1 MRAREF
7 LSESIL
13 LEKARGLLYRD
24 PGDKFVNPQGQE
36 IEFQRVAYAP
46 SQPGAYATK
55 EELDDAVAQIK
66 QNYPNVVF
74 VNNQDNSMRAVAVV
88 EFTNTKTKNGL
99 YFARFFKQIT
109 NDMTGQW
116 KNDGIPGNWQLQKAS
131 SLKSSYK
138 MAPLDIFGPGAEFAS
153 PQALIKELSNNPNGQ
168 PLAAD
173 AAVILQGQL
182 PVFKGLA
189 EKETA
194 IRDNF
199 GEVLAPVALLM
210 KLIKTPGAEEA
221 KRVLNNNK
229 DWAGTIRFGKGKIE
243 GLTDSYLD
251 LPTGITLGISSKGK
265 SGATASIKNIYDG
278 IKVIEKQ
285 QDQTLITE
293 NPEVISILKIV
304 AEASSLEG
312 PFAIA
317 KALKI
322 ADVVKLQPIIKELIA
337 KNPPNFQAY
346 PAYESVLVAYANRK
360 KADTTNPRY
369 NVGYRILAVIAE
381 DMATEVNK
389 IKGFGETCIKLVNAA
404 PIIQIYAK
412 TAKKGEDVAITGFD
426 ALYPPN
432 FNGVITLDAS
442 KVYYATGTNGRYTF
456 AFNPFKS
463 T

>member
-7 LSESIL
+7 LSEAIL

-36 IEFQRVAYAP
+36 IAFQQVAYVP
-46 SQPGAYATK
+46 SQPGAYQTK
-55 EELDDAVAQIK
+55 EELDDAVKQLK
-66 QNYPNVVF
+66 QNYPGVVF
-74 VNNQDNSMRAVAVV
+74 VNTQDNSMRAMAVI
-88 EFTNTKTKNGL
+88 EFKDTKTQSPL
-99 YFARFFKQIT
+99 YFARFFKQIN

-138 MAPLDIFGPGAEFAS
+138 MKPADIFPPGAEFSS
-153 PQALIKELSNNPNGQ
+153 PQALIKELSNSPNGQ
-168 PLAAD
+168 ALAAD
-173 AAVILQGQL
+173 ASVILQKKL
-182 PVFKGLA
+182 PVFAGLA
-189 EKETA
+189 DKETA
-194 IRDNF
+194 IRDDF
-199 GEVLAPVALLM
+199 GEVLAPVALVM
-210 KLIKTPGAEEA
+210 GLIKTPGSEEA
-221 KRVLNNNK
+221 KRVLNDNK
-229 DWAGTIRFGKGKIE
+229 DWAGTIRFGKGKTD

-251 LPTGITLGISSKGK
+251 LPSGITLGISSKGK

-285 QDQTLITE
+285 KDQTLIAE

-322 ADVVKLQPIIKELIA
+322 QDVVDLQPTIKELIA
-337 KNPPNFQAY
+337 KNPQNFQAY
-346 PAYESVLVAYANRK
+346 PQFESVLVAYANRK

-369 NVGYRILAVIAE
+369 NVGYRILSVIAE
-381 DMATEVNK
+381 DMAAQVNK

-404 PIIQIYAK
+404 PLIQIYAK
-412 TAKKGEDVAITGFD
+412 TARKGDDVAITGFD

-432 FNGVITLDAS
+432 FNGTITLDAS